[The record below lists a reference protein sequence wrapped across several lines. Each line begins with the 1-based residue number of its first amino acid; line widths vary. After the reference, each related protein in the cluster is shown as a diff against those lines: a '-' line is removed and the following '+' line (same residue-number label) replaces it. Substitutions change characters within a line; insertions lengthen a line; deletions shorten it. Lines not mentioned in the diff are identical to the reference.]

1 MMNDAIAFYRRTLV
15 PVQIGIVTIC
25 AFAVY
30 RRVPLTGVL
39 ILFVTMQLCA
49 ILGALWGARLQRRVR
64 KAQERNS
71 GMLDG
76 RTLR

>member
-1 MMNDAIAFYRRTLV
+1 MINDAIAFYRRTLV
-15 PVQIGIVTIC
+15 PVQIGIVTIS

-30 RRVPLTGVL
+30 RRVPLAGVL
-39 ILFVTMQLCA
+39 ILFATMQLCA
-49 ILGALWGARLQRRVR
+49 MLGALWGARLQRRVR
-64 KAQERNS
+64 QSRERNS